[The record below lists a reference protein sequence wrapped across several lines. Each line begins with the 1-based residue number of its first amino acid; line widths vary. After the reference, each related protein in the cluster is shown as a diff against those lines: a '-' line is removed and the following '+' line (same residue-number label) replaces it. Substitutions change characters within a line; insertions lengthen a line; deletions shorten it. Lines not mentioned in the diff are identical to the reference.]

1 MDVKKTNVE
10 SLFSGDNTSYTIPV
24 YQRKYSWKPKQCRQ
38 LFDDLLS
45 IIKTGREHF
54 FGSVVLCHDKHTTWI
69 VIDGQQRL
77 TTVSLIWLAL
87 SKLIKDGIKPSI
99 PTLADNIRK
108 KYCYESEIDG
118 STLPRILH
126 IEEDRKAYL
135 ALLEDNVD
143 KSEADSFIIQNF
155 SHFYDWIKESE
166 HTAFDFVN
174 AIRSLMMVTIEVNTN
189 DKPQLIFDSLNSTGL
204 ALTDGDRIRN
214 FILMDLNT
222 EGQKKFYSNYWVDIE
237 RNANYSGSKK
247 EAQNAVTL
255 FVRDYITSQT
265 TKIPAMRDVYH
276 KFRNYVR
283 NKNIDTECLLK
294 EMKKY
299 SRYLFEIENAQTTSS
314 AINAILKRLALLEMT
329 VCHPFEF
336 KIIDDFYTG
345 RLTEADVRKVLV
357 TVESYIFRRLICD
370 VPTNALN
377 KIFASLYDGASRLS
391 QEAGISFVESVQY
404 LLMSKD
410 GSGRF
415 PDDKEFMSAL
425 ATKNIYNMRPKNKI
439 YIFYCFNAGN
449 NNEGD
454 TSVIDKM
461 QPDANGNTVLSIE
474 HIMPQTLSHEWKQNL
489 GGEQAAERIKK
500 LWGHTIANLTLTA
513 YNSSY
518 SNSSFDK
525 KLNLVSDDG
534 QGIGFKYSPLHLNE
548 YIKQQTSWGEREL
561 QERMA
566 VLQHEAL
573 EIWKTPT
580 VTFSPATKEYEE
592 LTLCDE
598 SVDFTYTT
606 VVNCTL
612 SGETVPIEQGSSW
625 INVFISIL
633 KLLYRDYKADI
644 KRIANDTSL
653 TYLQNEETKFNN
665 SMLVFDGIYAYLKSS
680 TQTKVDIL
688 KNIFQELEI
697 DLDNIVFHV
706 RRNKDAGKQI

>member
-1 MDVKKTNVE
+1 MDVIKTNLA
-10 SLFSGDNTSYTIPV
+10 SLFSGDDTSYTIPV

-45 IIKTGREHF
+45 IIRTDREHF

-77 TTVSLIWLAL
+77 TTVSLVWLAL
-87 SKLIKDGIKPSI
+87 SKLIKDEIKYST
-99 PTLADNIRK
+99 PTLANNIRN
-108 KYCYESEIDG
+108 KYCYESETDG

-135 ALLEDNVD
+135 SLVEGNVD
-143 KSEADSFIIQNF
+143 KSEADSFITQNF
-155 SHFYDWIKESE
+155 CHFYDWIKESE
-166 HTAFDFVN
+166 YTASDFVN
-174 AIRSLMMVTIEVNTN
+174 AIRKLMMVRIEIELN

-214 FILMDLNT
+214 FILMDLNG
-222 EGQKKFYSNYWVDIE
+222 EDQKMFYKNYWVDIE
-237 RNANYSGSKK
+237 QNSNYTGSKK

-265 TKIPAMRDVYH
+265 TKIPAMRDVYF
-276 KFRNYVR
+276 KFKDYARK
-283 NKNIDTECLLK
+283 KNVDTESLLK

-314 AINAILKRLALLEMT
+314 TINVILKRLALLEMT

-336 KIIDDFYTG
+336 KIMDDFYIG
-345 RLTEADVRKVLV
+345 RLTETDVRDIFV
-357 TVESYIFRRLICD
+357 TVESFIFRRLICD

-377 KIFASLYDGASRLS
+377 KIFASLYDGAWRLS
-391 QEAGISFVESVQY
+391 QESSISFVESVQY

-410 GSGRF
+410 GSSRF
-415 PDDKEFMSAL
+415 PDDKEFVSAL
-425 ATKNIYNMRPKNKI
+425 ATKNIYKMRAKNKI
-439 YIFYCFNAGN
+439 YTFYRFNAGN
-449 NNEGD
+449 SKEGD

-461 QPDANGNTVLSIE
+461 QPDANGNIFLSIE
-474 HIMPQTLSHEWKQNL
+474 HIMPQTLSNEWKHKL
-489 GGEQAAERIKK
+489 GGEQAAERIRK

-525 KLNLVSDDG
+525 KLNLISDDG

-548 YIKQQTSWGEREL
+548 YIKQQTSWGEGEL
-561 QERMA
+561 QERMSM
-566 VLQHEAL
+566 LQQEAL
-573 EIWKTPT
+573 DIWKMPCVKFCPT
-580 VTFSPATKEYEE
+580 IKEDEE

-612 SGETVPIEQGSSW
+612 NGETVPLKQGDNW
-625 INVFISIL
+625 INVFIAIL
-633 KLLYRDYKADI
+633 KLLYRDYKSDI
-644 KRIANDTSL
+644 KRIANDASL
-653 TYLQNEETKFNN
+653 NFLQNEATKFNN
-665 SMLVFDGIYAYLKSS
+665 SLLIFDGIYAYLKSS
-680 TQTKVDIL
+680 TQTKIDIL
-688 KNIFQELEI
+688 RNIFQELEI
-697 DLDNIVFHV
+697 DLDDVVFHV
-706 RRNKDAGKQI
+706 RRNKDADK

>member
-1 MDVKKTNVE
+1 ME

-24 YQRKYSWKPKQCRQ
+24 YQRKYSWKPKQCKQ

-77 TTVSLIWLAL
+77 TTVSLVWLAM
-87 SKLIKDGIKPSI
+87 SKLIKDEIKSAT

-108 KYCYESEIDG
+108 KYCFESEIDG

-135 ALLEDNVD
+135 ALVEDNTD
-143 KSEADSFIIQNF
+143 KSEADSLITQNF
-155 SHFYDWIKESE
+155 SHFYDWIKESQY
-166 HTAFDFVN
+166 TVFDFVN
-174 AIRSLMMVTIEVNTN
+174 AIRSLMMVTIDVNQN

-222 EGQKKFYSNYWVDIE
+222 EYQKKFYKEYWVDIE
-237 RNANYSGSKK
+237 RNSNYTGSKK
-247 EAQNAVTL
+247 EAQNAETL

-276 KFRNYVR
+276 KFKNYAR
-283 NKNIDTECLLK
+283 SKNIDTECLLK

-345 RLTEADVRKVLV
+345 RLAEADVRKVLV
-357 TVESYIFRRLICD
+357 TVESYIFRRLVCD

-377 KIFASLYDGASRLS
+377 KIFASLYDGACRLS
-391 QEAGISFVESVQY
+391 QETGISFVESVQY

-415 PDDKEFMSAL
+415 PDDKEFVSAL
-425 ATKNIYNMRPKNKI
+425 ATKNIYNMRAKNKI

-474 HIMPQTLSHEWKQNL
+474 HIMPQTLSNEWKQKL

-534 QGIGFKYSPLHLNE
+534 LGIGFKYSPLHLNE
-548 YIKQQTSWGEREL
+548 YVKQQTAWGEREL
-561 QERMA
+561 QERMYL
-566 VLQHEAL
+566 LQQEAL

-580 VTFSPATKEYEE
+580 VAFHHATKENEE

-598 SVDFTYTT
+598 SDDFTYTT

-612 SGETVPIEQGSSW
+612 NGETVPIKQGSNW
-625 INVFISIL
+625 INVFIAIL
-633 KLLYRDYKADI
+633 KLLYRDNKSDI

-653 TYLQNEETKFNN
+653 TFLQNEETKFNN
-665 SMLVFDGIYAYLKSS
+665 SMLVVDGVYAYLKSS
-680 TQTKVDIL
+680 TQVKIDIL

-697 DLDNIVFHV
+697 DLDDMVFHV
-706 RRNKDAGKQI
+706 RKNKDTDK

>member
-1 MDVKKTNVE
+1 MDVRKTNVE

-24 YQRKYSWKPKQCRQ
+24 YQRKYSWKPKHCRQ
-38 LFDDLLS
+38 LFDDLQS
-45 IIKTGREHF
+45 IIRTGREHF

-87 SKLIKDGIKPSI
+87 SKLIKDGIKSST

-126 IEEDRKAYL
+126 IAEDRKAYL

-143 KSEADSFIIQNF
+143 KSKADSFIIQNF

-222 EGQKKFYSNYWVDIE
+222 EGQKKFYSNYWADIE
-237 RNANYSGSKK
+237 RNSNYTCSKK

-283 NKNIDTECLLK
+283 NKNTDTECLLK

-299 SRYLFEIENAQTTSS
+299 SRYLFEVENAQTTSS

-345 RLTEADVRKVLV
+345 RLTEANVMEILV
-357 TVESYIFRRLICD
+357 TIESYIFRRLICD

-391 QEAGISFVESVQY
+391 QEAGIPFVESVQY
-404 LLMSKD
+404 LLTSKD

-415 PDDKEFMSAL
+415 PDDKEFVSAL
-425 ATKNIYNMRPKNKI
+425 ATKNIYSMRPKNKI
-439 YIFYCFNAGN
+439 YTFYCFNAGN

-474 HIMPQTLSHEWKQNL
+474 HIMPQTLNNEWKQNL

-534 QGIGFKYSPLHLNE
+534 RCIGFKYSPLHLNE

-561 QERMA
+561 QERMS
-566 VLQHEAL
+566 VLQHDAL

-592 LTLCDE
+592 LTLCDD

-612 SGETVPIEQGSSW
+612 NGETVPIKQGGNW
-625 INVFISIL
+625 INVFVSIL

-644 KRIANDTSL
+644 KRIANDASL
-653 TYLQNEETKFNN
+653 TFLQKEETKFNN
-665 SMLVFDGIYAYLKSS
+665 SMLVLDGIYAYLKSS
-680 TQTKVDIL
+680 TQAKIEIL

-697 DLDNIVFHV
+697 DLDDIVFHV
-706 RRNKDAGKQI
+706 RRNKNPDKQI

>member
-1 MDVKKTNVE
+1 MDVVKTNVE

-45 IIKTGREHF
+45 IIKTDREHF

-77 TTVSLIWLAL
+77 TTVSLVWLAL
-87 SKLIKDGIKPSI
+87 SKLIKDGIKSSTQ
-99 PTLADNIRK
+99 TLANNIRN
-108 KYCYESEIDG
+108 KYCYESETDG

-126 IEEDRKAYL
+126 IEEDRKTYL
-135 ALLEDNVD
+135 ALVEDNVG
-143 KSEADSFIIQNF
+143 KSEADSFITLNF
-155 SHFYDWIKESE
+155 NHFYDWIKESE
-166 HTAFDFVN
+166 YTTSDFVN
-174 AIRSLMMVTIEVNTN
+174 AIRKLMMVRIEIELN

-222 EGQKKFYSNYWVDIE
+222 EDQKKFYKNYWIDIEQNSNYT
-237 RNANYSGSKK
+237 GSRK
-247 EAQNAVTL
+247 EAQNALTL

-265 TKIPAMRDVYH
+265 TKIPTMRDVYH
-276 KFRNYVR
+276 KFKNYVR
-283 NKNIDTECLLK
+283 SKYVDTESLLK

-299 SRYLFEIENAQTTSS
+299 AHYLFEIENAQTTNST
-314 AINAILKRLALLEMT
+314 INVILKRLALLEMT

-336 KIIDDFYTG
+336 KIMDDFYTG
-345 RLTEADVRKVLV
+345 RLTDTNVRDILV

-377 KIFASLYDGASRLS
+377 KIFASLYDGACRLS
-391 QEAGISFVESVQY
+391 QEASISFVEAVQY

-410 GSGRF
+410 GSSRF
-415 PDDKEFMSAL
+415 PNDKEFVSAL
-425 ATKNIYNMRPKNKI
+425 TTKNIYKMRPKNKI

-461 QPDANGNTVLSIE
+461 QSDANGNIVLSIE
-474 HIMPQTLSHEWKQNL
+474 HIMPQTLSNEWKQNL
-489 GGEQAAERIKK
+489 GGEQVAERIKK
-500 LWGHTIANLTLTA
+500 LWGNTIANLTLTA

-518 SNSSFDK
+518 SNSSFEK

-548 YIKQQTSWGEREL
+548 YIKRQTSWGEREL
-561 QERMA
+561 QERMSM
-566 VLQHEAL
+566 LQQEAL
-573 EIWKTPT
+573 KIWKTPC
-580 VTFSPATKEYEE
+580 VTFSPTIKEYEE

-612 SGETVPIEQGSSW
+612 NGETVPLRQGDNW
-625 INVFISIL
+625 INVFIAIL
-633 KLLYRDYKADI
+633 KLLYRDHQSDI
-644 KRIANDTSL
+644 KRIANDASQSS
-653 TYLQNEETKFNN
+653 LQNEVTKFNN
-665 SMLVFDGIYAYLKSS
+665 SILIFDGIYAYLKSS
-680 TQTKVDIL
+680 TQTKIDIL

-697 DLDNIVFHV
+697 DLDDVVFHV
-706 RRNKDAGKQI
+706 RRNKDTDK

>member
-1 MDVKKTNVE
+1 ME

-24 YQRKYSWKPKQCRQ
+24 YQRKYSWKPKQCKQ

-77 TTVSLIWLAL
+77 TTVSLVWLAM
-87 SKLIKDGIKPSI
+87 SKLIKDEIKSAT

-108 KYCYESEIDG
+108 KYCFESEIDG

-135 ALLEDNVD
+135 ALVEDNTD
-143 KSEADSFIIQNF
+143 KSEADSLITQNF
-155 SHFYDWIKESE
+155 SHFYDWIKESQY
-166 HTAFDFVN
+166 TVFDFVN
-174 AIRSLMMVTIEVNTN
+174 AIRSLMMVTIDVNQN

-222 EGQKKFYSNYWVDIE
+222 EYQKKFYKEYWVDIE
-237 RNANYSGSKK
+237 RNSNYTGSKK
-247 EAQNAVTL
+247 EAQNAETL

-276 KFRNYVR
+276 KFKNYAR
-283 NKNIDTECLLK
+283 SKNIDTECLLK

-345 RLTEADVRKVLV
+345 RLAEADVRKVLV

-377 KIFASLYDGASRLS
+377 KIFASLYDGACRLS
-391 QEAGISFVESVQY
+391 QETGISFVESVQY

-415 PDDKEFMSAL
+415 PDDKEFVSAL
-425 ATKNIYNMRPKNKI
+425 ATKNIYNMRAKNKI

-474 HIMPQTLSHEWKQNL
+474 HIMPQTLSNEWKQKL

-534 QGIGFKYSPLHLNE
+534 LGIGFKYSPLHLNE
-548 YIKQQTSWGEREL
+548 YVKQQTAWGEREL
-561 QERMA
+561 QERMYL
-566 VLQHEAL
+566 LQQEAL

-580 VTFSPATKEYEE
+580 VAFHHATKENEE

-598 SVDFTYTT
+598 SDDFTYTT

-612 SGETVPIEQGSSW
+612 NGETVPIKQGSNW
-625 INVFISIL
+625 INVFIAIL
-633 KLLYRDYKADI
+633 KLLYRDNKSDI

-653 TYLQNEETKFNN
+653 TFLQNEETKFNN
-665 SMLVFDGIYAYLKSS
+665 SMLVVDGVYAYLKSS
-680 TQTKVDIL
+680 TQVKIDIL

-697 DLDNIVFHV
+697 DLDDMVFHV
-706 RRNKDAGKQI
+706 RKNKDTDK